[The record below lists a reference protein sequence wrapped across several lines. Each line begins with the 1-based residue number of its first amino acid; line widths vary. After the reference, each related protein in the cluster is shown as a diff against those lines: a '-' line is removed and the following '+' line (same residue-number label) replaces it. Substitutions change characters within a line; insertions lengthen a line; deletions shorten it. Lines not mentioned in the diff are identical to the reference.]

1 MPGATM
7 DWREEMLSPR
17 WGKLVLAGC
26 LVLAGLT
33 QAACTGPAASLKSQ
47 PAQLLQWPNAP
58 LPAKIQWVRTVADP
72 AGAGIS
78 TGFWKSA
85 WNLLVGGEKRH
96 MIRPYGVLCD
106 ARERLIIADPGGGA
120 IHLMDAR
127 ENRYSIIE
135 GGEGFKLRTPIGL
148 TEDLQNHLYVTDSSA
163 GEVYLLDLET
173 LQLKPFPTPQLSR
186 PTGIAYN
193 AFNKQL
199 YIVDTLADEVVVVS
213 EGGKE
218 VRRFGSLTFNH
229 PTDIYIDKKGVVYVT
244 DALNYN
250 IQLFTPEGKAI
261 GQIGTAGAELGRLNK
276 PKGVAADSDGHIY
289 INDAMHDAV
298 QVFDAAGRF
307 LLSFGS
313 TGSENGEFW
322 MPSGIYIDAQ
332 NYIFVA
338 DTYNRRVQIFR
349 YLSEA
354 IPPGPGTAQQGAK

>member
-1 MPGATM
+1 
-7 DWREEMLSPR
+7 MLNAR
-17 WGKLVLAGC
+17 WGKVVLTGC
-26 LVLAGLT
+26 LAVAALALS
-33 QAACTGPAASLKSQ
+33 ACTGPSASLKSQ
-47 PAQLLQWPNAP
+47 PEQLLQWPKAP
-58 LPAKIQWVRTVADP
+58 LAPKVQWIRTIADP
-72 AGAGIS
+72 AGAGIR

-85 WNLLVGGEKRH
+85 WDLVVGGEKRH
-96 MIRPYGVLCD
+96 MVRPYGVLCD
-106 ARERLIIADPGGGA
+106 AHERLIIADPGGAA
-120 IHLMDAR
+120 IHLMDVR

-148 TEDLQNHLYVTDSSA
+148 TEDLQNHVYVTDSTA
-163 GEVYLLDLET
+163 GEVYILDLET
-173 LQLKPFPTPQLSR
+173 LQLKPFATPQLNR

-199 YIVDTLADEVVVVS
+199 YIVDTLADEVVVVN

-218 VRRFGSLTFNH
+218 IRRFGSLTFNH
-229 PTDIYIDKKGVVYVT
+229 PTDIYTDKNGLVYVT

-250 IQLFTPEGKAI
+250 IQLFTPEGKPV
-261 GQIGTAGAELGRLNK
+261 GQIGTPGAELGRLNK

-289 INDAMHDAV
+289 ISDAMHDAV
-298 QVFDAAGRF
+298 QVFDPAGRF

-313 TGSENGEFW
+313 TGSGNGEFW

-349 YLSEA
+349 YLSGTV
-354 IPPGPGTAQQGAK
+354 PSGPGAAQQGAK